1 MTSGMFIEAPELSS
15 HSGVRHAF
23 FTRRGG
29 VSEGVYASLNG
40 GLGSSDEPAHVLE
53 NRRRMAEQLGLPPA
67 ALVSV
72 HQVHSPDVVVVEHPF
87 PRDARPRADGMVTTR
102 PGLALAVTTA
112 DCGPV
117 LFADPEA
124 GVAGACHAGWRGAF
138 TGVLEATLETMER
151 LGARRERIIAVLGP
165 TIGRDAY
172 EVGPEFAAE
181 FQSKDGANARFFRPS
196 ARAGHAMFDLPG
208 YIVARLAAAG
218 VGEYVDLALCTY
230 SDEDSFFSYRRA
242 THRGEPDYGRLI
254 SAVALTP

>member
-40 GLGSSDEPAHVLE
+40 GLGSSDEPARVME
-53 NRRRMAEQLGLPPA
+53 NRRRMADQLGLPA
-67 ALVSV
+67 QALVSV
-72 HQVHSPDVVVVEHPF
+72 HQVHSPDAVVVNAPF
-87 PRDARPRADGMVTTR
+87 AREARPRADGMVTAR
-102 PGLALAVTTA
+102 PGIALAVTTA

-124 GVAGACHAGWRGAF
+124 GVVGACHAGWRGAF
-138 TGVLEATLETMER
+138 TGILEETLEGMER

-172 EVGPEFAAE
+172 EVGPEFAAQ
-181 FQSKDGANARFFRPS
+181 FRDQDAANARFFRPS
-196 ARAGHAMFDLPG
+196 TREGHEMFDLPA
-208 YIVARLAAAG
+208 YIGARLAAAG
-218 VGEYVDLALCTY
+218 VGEAVDLALCTY

-242 THRGEPDYGRLI
+242 THRGEADYGRLI